1 MKIAGQVFFLG
12 ALLVLGAVQSAKA
25 KVYGATDIMDPVM
38 NNMCALTFDD
48 GPHPRTHKVL
58 DALKEENVRATFFVL
73 GENVQYLP
81 YVITRIHNEGHEIAN
96 HAFSHTALTSL
107 SPEDVHKEI
116 SSTNGLLRDLGVPKP
131 RFLRP
136 PLGAYDKKVA
146 RIARKL
152 EMDVVLWS
160 TDSYDWQGRPDYAN
174 MPNMLREVMTTE
186 TQRGIYLFH
195 DTKLVTAQDA
205 KEIVQTLRA
214 IGCKYFVTVSEYFD
228 ALASPEV
235 MTALRL
241 AQDRAQDQDA
251 LKPKDTQP
259 SDAPLSNHPEA
270 LKNQHKN
277 VSAPAN

>member
-1 MKIAGQVFFLG
+1 MVGFFL
-12 ALLVLGAVQSAKA
+12 ALGFVQLATA
-25 KVYGATDIMDPVM
+25 KVYGALDIMNPVM

-81 YVITRIHNEGHEIAN
+81 YVITRIHNEGHEIAS

-107 SPEDVHKEI
+107 SPEEIYKEI
-116 SSTNGLLRDLGVPKP
+116 SDTTDLLGDLGVPKP

-146 RIARKL
+146 RVARTL
-152 EMDVVLWS
+152 ELDVVLWS

-174 MPNMLREVMTTE
+174 MPNMMREDMTTE

-205 KEIVQTLRA
+205 REIVQTLRS
-214 IGCKYFVTVSEYFD
+214 IGCTYFVTVSEYFD

-235 MTALRL
+235 MAALR
-241 AQDRAQDQDA
+241 QEQDQVA
-251 LKPKDTQP
+251 KAPQREKPKDT
-259 SDAPLSNHPEA
+259 PLSNHPEA
-270 LKNQHKN
+270 LQ
-277 VSAPAN
+277 